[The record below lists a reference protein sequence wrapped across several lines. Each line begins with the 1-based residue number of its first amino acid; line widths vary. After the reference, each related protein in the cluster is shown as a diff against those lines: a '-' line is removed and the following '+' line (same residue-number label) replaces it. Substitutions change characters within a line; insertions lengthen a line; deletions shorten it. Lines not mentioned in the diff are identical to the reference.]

1 MSKNRNRLSKIN
13 FEKILYLRNRGIIE
27 KERKKERN
35 NNNIEEILFDFIITH
50 E

>member
-1 MSKNRNRLSKIN
+1 MHTDNKLSKIN
-13 FEKILYLRNRGIIE
+13 FEKILCFRNRGIIE
-27 KERKKERN
+27 KEKRKKGN